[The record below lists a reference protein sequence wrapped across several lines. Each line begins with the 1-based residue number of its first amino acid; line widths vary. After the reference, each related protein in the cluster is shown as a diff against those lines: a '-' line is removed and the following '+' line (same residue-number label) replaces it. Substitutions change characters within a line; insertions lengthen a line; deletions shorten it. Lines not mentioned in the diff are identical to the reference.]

1 MASALASAT
10 VVVFTITF
18 SDEVTVGAV
27 KRPDLEIVPALADHS
42 TAVLLASLT
51 LAVNCSVLPETTVV
65 LDGERVTATLAVVG
79 STVTS
84 AVACALASA
93 TLVVFTITVCDVVTE
108 GAVKRPD
115 LEMVPALAD
124 HFTAVLL
131 VSLTMAVNC

>member
-1 MASALASAT
+1 
-10 VVVFTITF
+10 VVFTITVCF
-18 SDEVTVGAV
+18 KVTVGAV
-27 KRPDLEIVPALADHS
+27 KRPDLEIAPALADHS

-51 LAVNCSVLPETTVV
+51 VAVNCSVLPETTVV
-65 LDGERVTATLAVVG
+65 LDGETVTATLAVVG
-79 STVTS
+79 TTVTW
-84 AVACALASA
+84 AVASALASA

-108 GAVKRPD
+108 GAVKRPE